1 MTWSWHINAMSYRDK
16 AEQLHAE
23 LEKQPGTEALRKE
36 IKAVLVQPEQA
47 PNLRDRLR
55 EFATKH
61 PKLATLAQG
70 LIDELNA
77 AGL

>member
-1 MTWSWHINAMSYRDK
+1 MSYRDK

-23 LEKQPGTEALRKE
+23 LEKHPGTEDLRKE
-36 IKAVLVQPEQA
+36 IKAVLVRPEHG
-47 PNLRDRLR
+47 PTLRDRLR
-55 EFATKH
+55 EFAAQH
-61 PKLATLAQG
+61 PKLAGALQG

>member
-1 MTWSWHINAMSYRDK
+1 MSYRDK

-23 LEKQPGTEALRKE
+23 LENHPGTEDLRKE

-61 PKLATLAQG
+61 PKLAGLAQG

>member
-1 MTWSWHINAMSYRDK
+1 MSIRDK

-23 LEKQPGTEALRKE
+23 LEKHPGTEDLRQE
-36 IKAVLVQPEQA
+36 IKTVLVKPDSA
-47 PNLRDRLR
+47 PTLRDRLN
-55 EFATKH
+55 EFATGH
-61 PKLATLAQG
+61 PKLAGLLQG

>member
-1 MTWSWHINAMSYRDK
+1 MSYRDK

-23 LEKQPGTEALRKE
+23 LEKHPGTEDLRRE
-36 IKAVLVQPEQA
+36 IKTVLVRPENA
-47 PNLRDRLR
+47 STLRDRLR
-55 EFATKH
+55 EFASQH
-61 PKLATLAQG
+61 PKLAGLLQG